1 VGVESEDCE
10 LKVAAALLELER
22 VGSRSSDASLLA
34 AIKRQVKYSIAK
46 LYILSSINP
55 AGRGTRISW
64 HQL

>member
-1 VGVESEDCE
+1 VGVEPEDCE